1 MMLPNPETLYL
12 ERDEAAGF
20 PNSPLPVLIYRQ
32 VLQADDPEQR
42 ARDCEAM
49 FEQNGWPPSWR
60 YHLYDFQHFHTNA
73 HEALGVFRGH
83 ARAQLGGPNGPEVT
97 LEAGDVLVLPAG
109 TGHAC
114 LADSD
119 GFCMV
124 GAYPPNQAPDLER
137 GDPARLEV
145 AQKRIAA
152 VALPAGDP
160 VGGTLPTLWKPT
172 R

>member
-1 MMLPNPETLYL
+1 MTPPQPEKLYL
-12 ERDEAAGF
+12 EGDEATGF
-20 PNSPLPVLIYRQ
+20 PNSPLPVLLYRN
-32 VLQADDPEQR
+32 VVDHSDSEDC
-42 ARDCEAM
+42 AREFEAM

-73 HEALGVFRGH
+73 HEALGVFRGQ

-114 LADSD
+114 LEDSD

-124 GAYPPNQAPDLER
+124 GAYPPNQASDLER
-137 GDPARLEV
+137 GDPARLEA

-152 VALPAGDP
+152 VTLPAGDP
-160 VGGTLPTLWKPT
+160 IGGTLSTLWKPT